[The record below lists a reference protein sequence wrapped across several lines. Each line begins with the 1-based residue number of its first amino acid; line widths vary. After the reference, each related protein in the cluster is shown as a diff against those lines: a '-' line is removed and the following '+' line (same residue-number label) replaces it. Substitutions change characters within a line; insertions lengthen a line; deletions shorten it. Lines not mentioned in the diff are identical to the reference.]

1 MILKAGILDFAGRG
15 MGLMFSSV
23 VFENFA
29 AKELNTFV
37 IDNMKKYFE
46 LVQNKID
53 LEQEVGDTN
62 VFVQALDRF
71 YKRIESN
78 TLCRDVDFTM

>member
-1 MILKAGILDFAGRG
+1 M
-15 MGLMFSSV
+15 

-29 AKELNTFV
+29 AKELNGFV
-37 IDNMKKYFE
+37 VDNMKKYFE

-53 LEQEVGDTN
+53 LEQDVGDTN

-71 YKRIESN
+71 YRRIESN
-78 TLCRDVDFTM
+78 TLCRDVDFTA

>member
-1 MILKAGILDFAGRG
+1 MWKYSFFTDY
-15 MGLMFSSV
+15 FSV
-23 VFENFA
+23 IFENFA
-29 AKELNTFV
+29 AKELNSFV

-53 LEQEVGDTN
+53 LEQEVGDTS

-71 YKRIESN
+71 FRRIESN
-78 TLCRDVDFTM
+78 TLCRDVDFTT